1 MSPDVVAG
9 WLLVVGSVVV
19 TIAATIHHI
28 KTPAPDASLG
38 KVVSGAG
45 TIRQSRE

>member
-19 TIAATIHHI
+19 TIAATIHHL
-28 KTPAPDASLG
+28 KTPAPSSLG
-38 KVVSGAG
+38 EDDGGAG